1 MMVNKTGL
9 SWAPLRPNFPLLP
22 DGLAVDHSRFL
33 FTYSDLQCESGW
45 ITKNGL
51 RGKWMAYEFKV
62 PQQHFLRKLSSM
74 GRSQIKAAVMPFL
87 DNQKWCAVL
96 QPFYSRKDSRTV
108 PHPQRLSK
116 KIFVVGTSNDHVT
129 WQWGGLVEL
138 DKNVA
143 VPDLIIGEYLIA

>member
-1 MMVNKTGL
+1 MVNKTGL
-9 SWAPLRPNFPLLP
+9 SWAPLHPNFPLLP

-45 ITKNGL
+45 KNGL
-51 RGKWMAYEFKV
+51 RGRWMAYEFKV

-129 WQWGGLVEL
+129 WQWGGLVRML
-138 DKNVA
+138 
-143 VPDLIIGEYLIA
+143 LSLT